1 MIYITLENTK
11 NVWFFVTFS
20 LQSEHFFDPYL
31 KKETYI
37 VELSLP
43 PPTAVSPDS
52 NGSSNNNCRLNN
64 LLLNKYKLF
73 HEICIY
79 FRIFASRKHNT
90 FLMDNNVQ
98 QAQNQPILHLENLTI
113 SHENGIL
120 LSGVN
125 LDMKEGEFVYLIGK
139 SGAGKTSLLRS
150 LYADFPIEN
159 GIAEVCG
166 MDVVNIKRRHIP
178 QLRRHIGIVF
188 QNFRLLDDRNVYA
201 NLEFVLR
208 ATGWKKKNEIRNQ
221 IEKTL
226 SAVGIADKAYVN
238 PMHLSEG
245 EQQRVG
251 IARALINNPSLILA
265 DEPTGNLDP
274 VTSTEI
280 MQLLLDINRQ
290 TRTTMLISTHDFMMI
305 DKFPARVVVCENGSI
320 TDTDKQ

>member
-1 MIYITLENTK
+1 
-11 NVWFFVTFS
+11 
-20 LQSEHFFDPYL
+20 
-31 KKETYI
+31 
-37 VELSLP
+37 
-43 PPTAVSPDS
+43 
-52 NGSSNNNCRLNN
+52 
-64 LLLNKYKLF
+64 
-73 HEICIY
+73 
-79 FRIFASRKHNT
+79 
-90 FLMDNNVQ
+90 MDNSNDTIN
-98 QAQNQPILHLENLTI
+98 NQPIVRLENLTI
-113 SHENGIL
+113 SHENGML

-125 LDMKEGEFVYLIGK
+125 LVLNEGEFVYLIGK

-150 LYADFPIEN
+150 LYADRPIDN

-166 MDVVNIKRRHIP
+166 FDVVNIKRRHIP
-178 QLRRHIGIVF
+178 QLRRRIGIVF